1 MEDDKAALSRKLIDI
16 VGEISAISDYRSTVK
31 KQYTNLARRLKLL
44 TPMFE
49 EIRDSKDPLP
59 EESIQA
65 LASLASALESAKEL
79 LRFGSEGSK
88 IYLVVN
94 FQSQWLKG
102 QTKEKIKCEI
112 IKSFRSQ
119 MDGRFKVGG
128 EYALTNRVLLI
139 LPIIVK
145 TAGNFFL
152 KVWKL
157 LVDNKSFSIERNEKD
172 LGSAGNGEVLE
183 REQIMTRFQEVTA
196 ELEQALSGVSFEKL
210 DISDEV
216 KEQVELVLAQ
226 FRRAKGRVDAPDV
239 ELYEDLVCLY
249 NKNSDAAEDP
259 DALRRLVEKLQLSGI
274 ADLTQESLALHEM
287 VAATGGDPEENIEKM
302 SMLLKKVKDFVQTVN
317 PNIDSTAAEK
327 SAPTSSS
334 GKTSTEGNQKN
345 LVIPD
350 DFRCPISLELM
361 KDPVIVSTGQA
372 LDDTLTV
379 TSFLFSLLIN
389 TYERLCIEKWLEAG
403 HATCPKTQQALTSTA
418 LTPNYVL
425 RSLIAQWCEA
435 NGIEPPKRPGSSRA
449 TKTGSACS
457 PAERTK
463 IGALLCKL
471 TSGIP
476 EDQRSAAGE
485 IRLLAKRNAD
495 NRVAIAEA
503 GAIPLLVHLLS
514 TPDSRT
520 QEHAVTALLNL
531 SICEDNKGSII
542 SSGAVPGIVHVLK
555 KGSMEARENAAATL
569 FSLSV
574 VDENK
579 VTIGAS
585 GAIPPLVTLL
595 SEGTQRGKKDAA
607 TALFNLCIY
616 QGNKGK
622 AVRAGVIPTLMRL
635 LTEPQGSMV
644 DEALAILAILA
655 SHPEGKAAIGGAE
668 AVPVLVD
675 VIGNGSPRNKENAA
689 AVLVHL
695 CSGDQQHLVEAQE
708 LGVMGPL
715 LDLAQHGTERGKRKA
730 AQLLERMNRFVE
742 TQKQAGTSGESKSES
757 GLAPTTLVG
766 KC

>member
-1 MEDDKAALSRKLIDI
+1 MEDEKGALIQKLIDI
-16 VGEISAISDYRSTVK
+16 VSEISAISEYRCAVK
-31 KQYTNLARRLKLL
+31 KQFCNLARRLKLL

-49 EIRDSKDPLP
+49 EIRESKEPLP
-59 EESIQA
+59 EESFKA
-65 LASLASALESAKEL
+65 LSSLKEALESAREL

-88 IYLVVN
+88 IYLV
-94 FQSQWLKG
+94 
-102 QTKEKIKCEI
+102 
-112 IKSFRSQ
+112 
-119 MDGRFKVGG
+119 
-128 EYALTNRVLLI
+128 
-139 LPIIVK
+139 
-145 TAGNFFL
+145 
-152 KVWKL
+152 
-157 LVDNKSFSIERNEKD
+157 
-172 LGSAGNGEVLE
+172 LE
-183 REQIMTRFQEVTA
+183 RDQIMDKFHGVTA
-196 ELEQALSGVSFEKL
+196 HLEQVLGGISYEKL

-239 ELYEDLVCLY
+239 ELYEDLLSLY
-249 NKNSDAAEDP
+249 NKSNDLAADP
-259 DALRRLVEKLQLSGI
+259 AVLRRLAEKLQLMGI

-287 VAATGGDPEENIEKM
+287 VFVSGGDPGESIEKM
-302 SMLLKKVKDFVQTVN
+302 SMLLKKIKDFVQTEN
-317 PNIDSTAAEK
+317 PDMDSPPREK
-327 SAPTSSS
+327 SIPASCS
-334 GKTSTEGNQKN
+334 GQASMDGNQKSP
-345 LVIPD
+345 VIPD

-361 KDPVIVSTGQA
+361 KDPVIVSTGQ
-372 LDDTLTV
+372 
-379 TSFLFSLLIN
+379 
-389 TYERLCIEKWLEAG
+389 TYERSCIEKWLEAG
-403 HATCPKTQQALTSTA
+403 HGTCPKTQQTLTSTA

-435 NGIEPPKRPGSSRA
+435 NGIEPPKRPSSRPSKA
-449 TKTGSACS
+449 TSFCS

-463 IGALLCKL
+463 IETLLRKL
-471 TSGIP
+471 ASCSP

-503 GAIPLLVHLLS
+503 GAIPLLVGLLS

-542 SSGAVPGIVHVLK
+542 SSGAVPGIVQVLK

-579 VTIGAS
+579 VTIGVS

-622 AVRAGVIPTLMRL
+622 AVRAGVVPTLMRL
-635 LTEPQGSMV
+635 LTEPEGSMV

-655 SHPEGKAAIGGAE
+655 SHPEGKAAIGAAE
-668 AVPVLVD
+668 AVPVLVE
-675 VIGNGSPRNKENAA
+675 VIGNGSPRNRENAA

-695 CSGDQQHLVEAQE
+695 CSGDPKHLVQAQE

-715 LDLAQHGTERGKRKA
+715 VDLAQNGTDRGKRKA
-730 AQLLERMNRFVE
+730 GQLLERMNRFVE
-742 TQKQAGTSGESKSES
+742 QQKLAQVEAEAQAQTQNQQPRPSSPPDAVDS
-757 GLAPTTLVG
+757 
-766 KC
+766 

>member
-16 VGEISAISDYRSTVK
+16 VSEISAISEYRSTVK

-59 EESIQA
+59 EDSIRA

-88 IYLVVN
+88 IYLV
-94 FQSQWLKG
+94 
-102 QTKEKIKCEI
+102 
-112 IKSFRSQ
+112 
-119 MDGRFKVGG
+119 
-128 EYALTNRVLLI
+128 
-139 LPIIVK
+139 
-145 TAGNFFL
+145 
-152 KVWKL
+152 
-157 LVDNKSFSIERNEKD
+157 
-172 LGSAGNGEVLE
+172 LE

-196 ELEQALSGVSFEKL
+196 ELEQALSAISFEKL

-226 FRRAKGRVDAPDV
+226 FRRAKGRVDAPDA
-239 ELYEDLVCLY
+239 ELYEDLLCLY
-249 NKNSDAAEDP
+249 NKNKDVEEDP
-259 DALRRLVEKLQLSGI
+259 DVLRRLVEKLQLGGI

-287 VAATGGDPEENIEKM
+287 VAATGGDPEESIEKM
-302 SMLLKKVKDFVQTVN
+302 SMLLKKVKDFVQTEN
-317 PNIDSTAAEK
+317 PNIDSTAVEK

-334 GKTSTEGNQKN
+334 GKASAEGNQKN

-361 KDPVIVSTGQA
+361 KDPVIVSTGQ
-372 LDDTLTV
+372 
-379 TSFLFSLLIN
+379 
-389 TYERLCIEKWLEAG
+389 TYERSCIEKWLEAG
-403 HATCPKTQQALTSTA
+403 HSTCPKTQQALTSTA

-435 NGIEPPKRPGSSRA
+435 NGVEPPKRPGSSRA

-463 IGALLCKL
+463 IEALLYKL
-471 TSGIP
+471 TSGNP

-503 GAIPLLVHLLS
+503 GAIPLLVQLLS
-514 TPDSRT
+514 TADYRT

-542 SSGAVPGIVHVLK
+542 SSGAVPGIVHVLQE
-555 KGSMEARENAAATL
+555 GSMEARENAAAT
-569 FSLSV
+569 FNS
-574 VDENK
+574 
-579 VTIGAS
+579 
-585 GAIPPLVTLL
+585 TLR
-595 SEGTQRGKKDAA
+595 TCAYTKA
-607 TALFNLCIY
+607 TS
-616 QGNKGK
+616 GK
-622 AVRAGVIPTLMRL
+622 AVRAGVIPILMRL

-655 SHPEGKAAIGGAE
+655 SHPEGKAAIGAAE
-668 AVPVLVD
+668 AVPILVD

-742 TQKQAGTSGESKSES
+742 TQKQARAQADTQTQNQLSHPPSSANADNS
-757 GLAPTTLVG
+757 
-766 KC
+766 

>member
-1 MEDDKAALSRKLIDI
+1 MEEEKPPAAAGAAELAQSMIDT
-16 VGEISAISDYRSTVK
+16 VNDISSISDYRSTVK
-31 KQYTNLARRLKLL
+31 KQYCNLARRLKLL

-49 EIRDSKDPLP
+49 EIRESKEAIPQ
-59 EESIQA
+59 ESLKA
-65 LASLASALESAKEL
+65 LASLNKALDSAKDM

-88 IYLVVN
+88 IYL
-94 FQSQWLKG
+94 
-102 QTKEKIKCEI
+102 
-112 IKSFRSQ
+112 
-119 MDGRFKVGG
+119 
-128 EYALTNRVLLI
+128 A
-139 LPIIVK
+139 
-145 TAGNFFL
+145 
-152 KVWKL
+152 
-157 LVDNKSFSIERNEKD
+157 
-172 LGSAGNGEVLE
+172 LE
-183 REQIMTRFQEVTA
+183 REQIMNKYLEVTA
-196 ELEQALSGVSFEKL
+196 ELEEALSAISYENL

-226 FRRAKGRVDAPDV
+226 FRRAKGRIEASDEEVYDN
-239 ELYEDLVCLY
+239 LLSLY
-249 NKNSDAAEDP
+249 NKSNDAVTDP
-259 DALRRLVEKLQLSGI
+259 TVLRRLAEKLQLMGI
-274 ADLTQESLALHEM
+274 ADLTQESIALHEM
-287 VAATGGDPEENIEKM
+287 VSASGGDPGEAIEKM
-302 SMLLKKVKDFVQTVN
+302 SMLLKKIKDFVQTEN
-317 PNIDSTAAEK
+317 PNLDAPAREK
-327 SAPTSSS
+327 KVPSS
-334 GKTSTEGNQKN
+334 GSGQIPLDGNHKAP
-345 LVIPD
+345 VVPD

-361 KDPVIVSTGQA
+361 KDPVIVSTGQ
-372 LDDTLTV
+372 
-379 TSFLFSLLIN
+379 
-389 TYERLCIEKWLEAG
+389 TYERSCIEKWLEAG
-403 HATCPKTQQALTSTA
+403 HGTCPKTQQTLTSTA

-435 NGIEPPKRPGSSRA
+435 NGIEPPKRPSSSRSN
-449 TKTGSACS
+449 KTASACS

-463 IGALLCKL
+463 IEILLHKL
-471 TSGIP
+471 TSGTP

-542 SSGAVPGIVHVLK
+542 SAGAVPGIVLVLK

-579 VTIGAS
+579 VTIGSS

-595 SEGTQRGKKDAA
+595 NEGTQRGKKDAA

-622 AVRAGVIPTLMRL
+622 AVRAGVVPTLMRL
-635 LTEPQGSMV
+635 LTEPGGGMV

-655 SHPEGKAAIGGAE
+655 SHPEGKATIGAAE
-668 AVPVLVD
+668 AVPVLVE
-675 VIGNGSPRNKENAA
+675 VIGNGSPRNRENAA

-695 CSGDQQHLVEAQE
+695 CGGDQKHLAEAQE

-715 LDLAQHGTERGKRKA
+715 LDLAQNGTERGKRKA
-730 AQLLERMNRFVE
+730 QQLLDRMSRFIEQQQQKAQSQTE
-742 TQKQAGTSGESKSES
+742 TVSQAQTQQPEPSSIPNY
-757 GLAPTTLVG
+757 ADR
-766 KC
+766 